1 VEDSS
6 NGRRLGGSFEC
17 IGNEVRFYLSIL
29 DFTAPSYST
38 TYTATLGAG
47 IKDRA
52 GNAMAISHT
61 WTFTT
66 EGPPR
71 WPKQMGTS
79 ENDLAFGVAT
89 RVVNGYTDDVYVT
102 GETFGGLDGYIN
114 AGDSDIFLVACNRD
128 GSRAWTRQLGT
139 GRSDRGQGV
148 SVDSSG
154 NIYVTGFTHGS
165 LDGNTSAGDSDIF
178 LVKYDSSGNRQWTRQ
193 LGTRLLDNAQALGV
207 DNLGNVYVTG
217 HTAGALDGNPN
228 VGDYDIFLV
237 KYDSSGVKQW
247 TRQIGTPNW
256 DEGEAVALDGL
267 NNIYITGATAGS
279 LHGNPNVGDKD
290 IFLIKYDYSG
300 NRQWTRQLGTSAS
313 EEGLGIAA
321 DEDGVLYVTGYT
333 FGGLDGNTNAGG
345 SDIFL
350 VKYDSSGVKQWTRQ
364 IGTMST
370 EYAYGVAV
378 DSSGNIYVTGYT
390 FGGLDGNTNAG
401 GSDIFL
407 VKYDSSGVKQWTRQI
422 GTTGSDDG
430 HAVATSREGG
440 ETYLYVTG
448 STGGN
453 LDGNVNEGGT
463 DLLLI
468 KYDSAGEMQ

>member
-1 VEDSS
+1 
-6 NGRRLGGSFEC
+6 
-17 IGNEVRFYLSIL
+17 
-29 DFTAPSYST
+29 
-38 TYTATLGAG
+38 
-47 IKDRA
+47 
-52 GNAMAISHT
+52 
-61 WTFTT
+61 
-66 EGPPR
+66 
-71 WPKQMGTS
+71 
-79 ENDLAFGVAT
+79 
-89 RVVNGYTDDVYVT
+89 
-102 GETFGGLDGYIN
+102 
-114 AGDSDIFLVACNRD
+114 
-128 GSRAWTRQLGT
+128 
-139 GRSDRGQGV
+139 
-148 SVDSSG
+148 
-154 NIYVTGFTHGS
+154 
-165 LDGNTSAGDSDIF
+165 
-178 LVKYDSSGNRQWTRQ
+178 
-193 LGTRLLDNAQALGV
+193 
-207 DNLGNVYVTG
+207 
-217 HTAGALDGNPN
+217 
-228 VGDYDIFLV
+228 
-237 KYDSSGVKQW
+237 VKQW

-267 NNIYITGATAGS
+267 NNIYITGATAGR

-321 DEDGVLYVTGYT
+321 DEDGVL
-333 FGGLDGNTNAGG
+333 
-345 SDIFL
+345 
-350 VKYDSSGVKQWTRQ
+350 
-364 IGTMST
+364 
-370 EYAYGVAV
+370 
-378 DSSGNIYVTGYT
+378 YVTGYT